1 MPRIGELITDDPIDP
16 QRTTRWRPPRPG
28 YVDEIGK
35 GELRRRVLA
44 ARRAVP
50 AAVREAEAA
59 ALAAVRLPQWSDPAS
74 RSHSPGLSGTVCA
87 YWPADAEPGSPALLD
102 GLVRRG
108 CRVLLPVV
116 GTPAV
121 GAAAPLDWAAYTGPG
136 SLGVGPLGLCEPTGP
151 RLGCAAITTAVLVLV
166 PALAVDRHGVRLG
179 RGRGYYDRTLPL
191 ATPGTPLVAIVR
203 DDEVLA
209 SLPVQPHDVPVTA
222 VLTPGMGLLP
232 LPY

>member
-1 MPRIGELITDDPIDP
+1 VTTDD
-16 QRTTRWRPPRPG
+16 TT
-28 YVDEIGK
+28 K
-35 GELRRRVLA
+35 SQLRRRLSA

-50 AAVREAEAA
+50 VAVREAEAA
-59 ALAAVRLPQWSDPAS
+59 ALAAEALRQWFDPAS
-74 RSHSPGLSGTVCA
+74 RSQSPGLAGTVCA
-87 YWPADAEPGSPALLD
+87 YWPVGAEPGSPALLD
-102 GLVRRG
+102 DLVRRG

-116 GTPAV
+116 SALAGP
-121 GAAAPLDWAAYTGPG
+121 AAPLDWAEYTGAA
-136 SLGVGPLGLCEPTGP
+136 SLRAGPLGLREPAGP
-151 RLGCAAITTAVLVLV
+151 RLNCAAIATADLVLV

-179 RGRGYYDRTLPL
+179 RGGGHYDRTLPW

-232 LPY
+232 LPC